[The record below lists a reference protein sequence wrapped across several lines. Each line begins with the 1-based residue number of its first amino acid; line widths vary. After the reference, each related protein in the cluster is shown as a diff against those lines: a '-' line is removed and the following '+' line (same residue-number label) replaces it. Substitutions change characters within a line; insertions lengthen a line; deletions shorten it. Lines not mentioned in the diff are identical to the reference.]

1 MLPGETQLKDF
12 ADRVLAMSQ
21 AEQTE
26 VLLFSSHSAL
36 TRFANSYI
44 HQNVE
49 DTSVE
54 VSVRAV
60 TGKKIGVAGTNML
73 SDESLRAVVERA
85 ATLAAHQRENEDF
98 QSLPAP
104 QPVSR
109 VDAWV
114 QRTAAFG
121 PDDRARVVAAICDA
135 ARNAKVTAAGA
146 FRTSASEVA
155 VANSL
160 GVFAYHRETN
170 ADINTTMMS
179 ADSSGYAAHLS
190 MDVNDVDGPTLAAEA
205 IDKCL
210 RSAHPIALEPGEYE
224 VILEEY
230 AVADILDFLAYL
242 ALGAQAFQEQR
253 SFLSGHLG
261 EKVMGENISIW
272 DDGLAPNTIPSPF
285 DFEGVPKQRVDFIT
299 DGVAKGIVYD
309 TYYAGKEGK
318 ASTGHALPAG
328 MTFGPVPSNMFLK
341 PGTASKEEM
350 LASVERGIW
359 VSRFWYTRPVHP
371 LKVIVTGMTRDGTFL
386 IEKGKITAPIKNLR
400 FTQSYLEALNQ
411 VEMIG
416 RETSLHSAMMGVSR
430 VPALK
435 VRSWN
440 FSGATEF

>member
-1 MLPGETQLKDF
+1 MLPGETQLKNI

-26 VLLFSSHSAL
+26 VLFFASHSAL

-60 TGKKIGVAGTNML
+60 VGKKIGVAGTNML

-85 ATLAAHQRENEDF
+85 ATLASHQRENEDF
-98 QSLPAP
+98 KSLPLP
-104 QPVSR
+104 QPITR
-109 VDAWV
+109 INAWV

-121 PDDRARVVAAICDA
+121 PEDRAVVVAAICDA
-135 ARNAKVTAAGA
+135 ARAANVTAAGA

-155 VANSL
+155 IANSL

-170 ADINTTMMS
+170 ADINTTIMS
-179 ADSSGYAAHLS
+179 ADGSGYAARLS
-190 MDVNDVDGPTLAAEA
+190 MDVDAINGKTLASEA

-210 RSAHPIALEPGEYE
+210 RSAKPVSLEPGVYD
-224 VILEEY
+224 VILEDY
-230 AVADILDFLAYL
+230 AASDILDYLAYL
-242 ALGAQAFQEQR
+242 GFGAQPYQEKR
-253 SFLSGHLG
+253 SFMSGRLG
-261 EKVMGENISIW
+261 EKVVGENVTIW
-272 DDGLAPNTIPSPF
+272 DDGLSPETIPMPF
-285 DFEGVPKQRVDFIT
+285 DFEGVPKQRAELIT
-299 DGVAKGIVYD
+299 DGIAKGVVYD
-309 TYYAGKEGK
+309 SYYGGKEGK
-318 ASTGHALPAG
+318 PSTGHALPAG
-328 MTFGPVPSNMFLK
+328 ATYGPLPSNLFLK
-341 PGTASKEEM
+341 TGDATTGDM
-350 LASVERGIW
+350 LASIERGIW

-386 IEKGKITAPIKNLR
+386 IENGKITAPIKNLR
-400 FTQSYLEALNQ
+400 FTQSYLDALNQ
-411 VEMIG
+411 VDMISS
-416 RETSLHSAMMGVSR
+416 ETRLLAGMIGVSR

-435 VRSWN
+435 VKSWN

>member
-1 MLPGETQLKDF
+1 MLPGETQLKDI
-12 ADRVLAMSQ
+12 ADRVLAMSR

-26 VLLFSSHSAL
+26 ILLFASHSAL

-44 HQNVE
+44 HQNVD

-98 QSLPAP
+98 QSLPPP

-179 ADSSGYAAHLS
+179 TDSSGYAARLS

-210 RSAHPIALEPGEYE
+210 RSANPVSLEPGVYD
-224 VILEEY
+224 VILEDY
-230 AVADILDFLAYL
+230 AASDILDYLAYL
-242 ALGAQAFQEQR
+242 GFGAQPFQEKR
-253 SFLSGHLG
+253 SFMSGHVG
-261 EKVMGENISIW
+261 EEVVGENVTIW
-272 DDGLAPNTIPSPF
+272 DDGLSAETIPMPF
-285 DFEGVPKQRVDFIT
+285 DFEGVPKRRVELIT
-299 DGVAKGIVYD
+299 NGVANGVVYD
-309 TYYAGKEGK
+309 SYYGGKEGK
-318 ASTGHALPAG
+318 PSTGHALPAG
-328 MTFGPVPSNMFLK
+328 ATYGPLPMNLFLNAGGAT
-341 PGTASKEEM
+341 PDDM
-350 LASVERGIW
+350 LASTERGIW

-386 IEKGKITAPIKNLR
+386 VEKGKITAPIKNLR
-400 FTQSYLEALNQ
+400 FTQSYLDALNQ
-411 VEMIG
+411 VELISRQTRLMPGMI
-416 RETSLHSAMMGVSR
+416 GVSR
-430 VPALK
+430 VPSLK
-435 VRSWN
+435 VKSWN